1 MHAGYGARAA
11 LRGVDL
17 VVERRECVAL
27 VGPNG
32 SGKTTL
38 LRTLAGVL
46 APSAGT
52 VMLDGRDIA
61 RVDRRERARRIAV
74 VPQSFVL
81 PFAFTARE
89 VASLGRT
96 PHVGFFGGLS
106 RNDRETVDRALEE
119 VDALTLADRAFAELS
134 GGERQRVLLAMAL
147 AQDGAVLLLDEPTT
161 HLDIAHE
168 LRTLELVRGL
178 AASRGI
184 TVIAVLHDLA
194 VAASHFDRLVVLG
207 HGAVEADGF
216 ASEVLTS
223 ALLANVF
230 GVRARVYW
238 HDGVAAIVPEVPMTH
253 AGRSAS

>member
-1 MHAGYGARAA
+1 MGARGLPAGLGARAG
-11 LRGVDL
+11 LRGVEL
-17 VVERRECVAL
+17 VVERGECVAL

-106 RNDRETVDRALEE
+106 R
-119 VDALTLADRAFAELS
+119 
-134 GGERQRVLLAMAL
+134 
-147 AQDGAVLLLDEPTT
+147 
-161 HLDIAHE
+161 
-168 LRTLELVRGL
+168 
-178 AASRGI
+178 
-184 TVIAVLHDLA
+184 
-194 VAASHFDRLVVLG
+194 
-207 HGAVEADGF
+207 
-216 ASEVLTS
+216 
-223 ALLANVF
+223 
-230 GVRARVYW
+230 
-238 HDGVAAIVPEVPMTH
+238 
-253 AGRSAS
+253 